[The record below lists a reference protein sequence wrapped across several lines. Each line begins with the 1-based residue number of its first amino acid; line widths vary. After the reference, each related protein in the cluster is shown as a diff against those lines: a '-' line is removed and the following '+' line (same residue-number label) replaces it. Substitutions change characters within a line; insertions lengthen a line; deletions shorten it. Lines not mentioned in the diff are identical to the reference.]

1 MNIRKANTKDI
12 PRIKELL
19 QQVLEI
25 HANIRPDIFIPG
37 TTKYTEKELEDI
49 LSDENRPIYVATSG
63 EDTCI
68 GYAFC
73 ILKNQP
79 SSNNMVPFKSLFIDD
94 LCVDLNVRGQHIGEK
109 LIEYVKEEAKKMGCY
124 EVTLNVWA
132 GNTSAEKFYEKMGF
146 QTKERQLEYILK

>member
-1 MNIRKANTKDI
+1 MNIRKASTKDI

-49 LSDENRPIYVATSG
+49 LIDENRPIYVATSG

-79 SSNNMVPFKSLFIDD
+79 FSINMVPFKSLFIDD
-94 LCVDLNVRGQHIGEK
+94 LCVDQNVRGQHIGEK

>member
-1 MNIRKANTKDI
+1 MIRKANTKDI

-79 SSNNMVPFKSLFIDD
+79 FSINMVPFKSLFIDD
-94 LCVDLNVRGQHIGEK
+94 LCVDQNVRGQHIGEK
-109 LIEYVKEEAKKMGCY
+109 LIEYVKEEAKKIGCY